1 VRISGLC
8 GRKDRRERGKCAAPV
23 DLSPVKEGG
32 MGRGEGNALKVNAG
46 CKSAR
51 IFFGHV

>member
-1 VRISGLC
+1 VRISGLY

-32 MGRGEGNALKVNAG
+32 REGGKEMLSK
-46 CKSAR
+46 
-51 IFFGHV
+51 